1 MEMRG
6 KVPSPAPSFVPG
18 PLLTLS
24 MSKGQLGSSQELGCL
39 EEMGL
44 AQRGSRQLVLENSLA
59 YHLWFWVGS

>member
-1 MEMRG
+1 MRG
-6 KVPSPAPSFVPG
+6 KVPSPTPSFVPG

-24 MSKGQLGSSQELGCL
+24 MSKGQLESSQELCYL

-44 AQRGSRQLVLENSLA
+44 AWRGSRQFVLENSLT